1 MKETNST
8 SSTTELVEEIVK
20 GMQEKKAHNILII
33 NLQDVSQAVADY
45 FVIASGNSVSQV
57 DAIADSVIEIVEK
70 NTGENPWHQEGKEN
84 KEWILLDY
92 ANVVA
97 HIFRKDRREF
107 YALEDLWGDA
117 EMMEVPAE
125 GETIETL

>member
-33 NLQDVSQAVADY
+33 NLQEVTQAVADY
-45 FVIASGNSVSQV
+45 FVICSGNSVSQV
-57 DAIADSVIEIVEK
+57 DALAESVIEMVEE
-70 NTGENPWHQEGKEN
+70 NTGESPWHQEGKEN

-117 EMMEVPAE
+117 EMVEVPTDE
-125 GETIETL
+125 ETIETI